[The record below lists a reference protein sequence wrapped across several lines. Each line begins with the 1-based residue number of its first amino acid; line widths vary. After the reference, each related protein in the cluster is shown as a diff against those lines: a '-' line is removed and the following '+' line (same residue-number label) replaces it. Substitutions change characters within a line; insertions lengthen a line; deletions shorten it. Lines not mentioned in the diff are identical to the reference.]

1 MVRRSYPLPRPRR
14 PTARGTSPPLLLSAP
29 SSRVPPDRDPAAMA
43 RTSPRS
49 HRRRPGRRST
59 GGGGRGSRDM
69 GAVRR
74 GDGGSWLRPD
84 GAVGRPREE
93 GGRDLIPPLARGSTP
108 CRTSPS
114 PVQPST
120 SISQWQ
126 PIELPQSCNTSR
138 RGHQ

>member
-1 MVRRSYPLPRPRR
+1 
-14 PTARGTSPPLLLSAP
+14 
-29 SSRVPPDRDPAAMA
+29 
-43 RTSPRS
+43 
-49 HRRRPGRRST
+49 
-59 GGGGRGSRDM
+59 M
-69 GAVRR
+69 GA
-74 GDGGSWLRPD
+74 SWLRPD

-138 RGHQ
+138 RGQEEQDVVAFDRPESRKSCAKMWIQYDEVFTEVVEGNKSHDGSRKHWKLQELL